1 MEVWKHPKVDQETN
15 LIHYMLFI
23 FQKKLQDKI
32 TTFLKIG
39 VEMVSLSQALKLIP
53 NVGLQAW
60 TLWKVAN

>member
-1 MEVWKHPKVDQETN
+1 M
-15 LIHYMLFI
+15 
-23 FQKKLQDKI
+23 QDKI
-32 TTFLKIG
+32 TTFFKIG